1 MYKIMFIDDDSL
13 ILRRLHQILNWK
25 ELGFE
30 ILPDATDGIAALKQ
44 IKELPPDVIVCDV
57 NMPEMDGLTLAEQ
70 VKKIYPDIQYIL
82 LTVNDSFWLRTA
94 GIKSGSGSL
103 FIKTD

>member
-44 IKELPPDVIVCDV
+44 IKELPPDVIVCDI
-57 NMPEMDGLTLAEQ
+57 NMPEIDTGGAGQKDISGHT
-70 VKKIYPDIQYIL
+70 IYPLDGKRQ
-82 LTVNDSFWLRTA
+82 FWLRTA